1 MRCTNLQRGLEQKG
15 ANRAL
20 VYSSGWMDMSVA
32 TDISSLHNLLYIQ
45 AGNMKHL
52 LCQYPEPASSETAYL
67 AESFSGNCWT
77 PWSTAHFEKLTVPQP
92 LKKFFTFYRTQ
103 SFITVFTTACH
114 LYLASAWQTQ
124 STNCHPVHNSV
135 PLVSSLSLTN
145 PVHKLSPCSFK
156 IPVNT
161 IFNATMVTQVDFILS
176 HFHAKTLL
184 AHPFYP
190 GQTTHP
196 IHLTTLDMT
205 NLTISGTIRKPHTT

>member
-1 MRCTNLQRGLEQKG
+1 MRCTNSQRGLEQKG

-32 TDISSLHNLLYIQ
+32 IHISSLHNLLYIQ

-77 PWSTAHFEKLTVPQP
+77 PWSTALFEKLTVPQP

-103 SFITVFTTACH
+103 SFITVFKTTCR

-124 STNCHPVHNSV
+124 STNCHPV
-135 PLVSSLSLTN
+135 PLRYLLILSLTL
-145 PVHKLSPCSFK
+145 PWSSRWTPSFHISMPKPCTHTPSTQDKLHAP
-156 IPVNT
+156 
-161 IFNATMVTQVDFILS
+161 FISL
-176 HFHAKTLL
+176 
-184 AHPFYP
+184 PRIWP
-190 GQTTHP
+190 P
-196 IHLTTLDMT
+196 
-205 NLTISGTIRKPHTT
+205 